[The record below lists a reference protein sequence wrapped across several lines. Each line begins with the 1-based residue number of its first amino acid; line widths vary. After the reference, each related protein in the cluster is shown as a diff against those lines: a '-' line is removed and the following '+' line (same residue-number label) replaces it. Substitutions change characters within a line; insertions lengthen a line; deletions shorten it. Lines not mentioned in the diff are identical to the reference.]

1 MIGAS
6 RDSLATCVE
15 ALDTRRGAADFASV
29 GEDLF
34 AVAALLGQQ
43 TQLRST
49 LADAGQS
56 ESTRR
61 GLVEQLLGGKIGATS
76 LAMVATAVG
85 QRWSEDEDLV
95 LALEQLADQAVFT
108 VAQDDGSLDA
118 TEEEIFRF
126 GRAVQAS
133 PELQM
138 ALTDP
143 AQSAATK
150 AAIVTDLLGSRA
162 TAATVT
168 VIKYAVGHL
177 HGRRIDSVLD
187 HLCDLAAAQRERV
200 VAQVRV
206 ARPLEADQARRLAAA
221 LSALQ
226 GRTVRLNVAVD
237 PDVLGGVHVTLGDE
251 VIDGTIASRLE
262 QARRAVLG

>member
-6 RDSLATCVE
+6 RDSLAACIE
-15 ALDTRRGAADFASV
+15 ALDARRGAADFSSV

-49 LADAGQS
+49 LADSGQP

-61 GLVEQLLGGKIGATS
+61 GLVEQLLTGKISSTA
-76 LAMVATAVG
+76 LEVVASTVG
-85 QRWSEDEDLV
+85 QRWSEDDDLV

-108 VAQDDGSLDA
+108 VAQDDGTLDA
-118 TEEEIFRF
+118 AEEEIFRF
-126 GRAVQAS
+126 ARAVQAS

-143 AQSAATK
+143 AQSAAVK
-150 AAIVTDLLGSRA
+150 ANVVTDLLAGRA
-162 TAATVT
+162 TPATVT
-168 VIKYAVGHL
+168 VVKYAVGHL

-187 HLCDLAAAQRERV
+187 HLCDLAAAQRQRV

-206 ARPLEADQARRLAAA
+206 AQPLEAEQTRRLAAA
-221 LSALQ
+221 LSALT

-237 PDVLGGVHVTLGDE
+237 PEVLGGVHVTLGDE
-251 VIDGTIASRLE
+251 VIDGTIATRLE

>member
-6 RDSLATCVE
+6 RDSLAACVE
-15 ALDTRRGAADFASV
+15 ALDARRGAADFASV
-29 GEDLF
+29 GVDLF
-34 AVAALLGQQ
+34 AVASVLDQHA
-43 TQLRST
+43 QLRST
-49 LADAGQS
+49 LADSGQP

-61 GLVEQLLGGKIGATS
+61 AVVEQLLGGKICPT
-76 LAMVATAVG
+76 AMEMVGFTVG
-85 QRWSEDEDLV
+85 QRWSDDADLV

-108 VAQDDGSLDA
+108 VAQEDGSLDA

-126 GRAVQAS
+126 GRAVQGS

-143 AQSAATK
+143 AHTAAVK
-150 AAIVTDLLGSRA
+150 ASVVTDLLRGRA
-162 TAATVT
+162 TAATTTVVT
-168 VIKYAVGHL
+168 YAVGHL

-187 HLCDLAAAQRERV
+187 QLCSLAAAQRDRV

-206 ARPLEADQARRLAAA
+206 ARPLDADQERRLAAA
-221 LSALQ
+221 LSALK

-237 PDVLGGVHVTLGDE
+237 ADVLGGVHVTLGDE
-251 VIDGTIASRLE
+251 VIDGTIATRVE

>member
-6 RDSLATCVE
+6 RDSLAACVE
-15 ALDTRRGAADFASV
+15 ALDARRGAADFASV

-34 AVAALLGQQ
+34 AVASLLDQQ
-43 TQLRST
+43 GQLRST
-49 LADAGQS
+49 LADSGQP
-56 ESTRR
+56 ESARR
-61 GLVEQLLGGKIGATS
+61 GLIEQLLRGKISSTS
-76 LAMVATAVG
+76 LEIAEFTAA
-85 QRWSEDEDLV
+85 QRWSDDDDLV

-108 VAQDDGSLDA
+108 IAQDDGSLDA

-126 GRAVQAS
+126 GRAVQGS

-143 AQSAATK
+143 AQSAAVK
-150 AAIVTDLLGSRA
+150 ANVVTDLLGGRA
-162 TAATVT
+162 TPATVT
-168 VIKYAVGHL
+168 VVKYAVGHL

-206 ARPLEADQARRLAAA
+206 ARPLDPEQSRRLAAA
-221 LSALQ
+221 LSALA

-251 VIDGTIASRLE
+251 VIDGTIATRVE

>member
-6 RDSLATCVE
+6 RDSLAACIE
-15 ALDTRRGAADFASV
+15 ALDARRGAADFVSV
-29 GEDLF
+29 GADLF
-34 AVAALLGQQ
+34 AVAALLDQQ

-49 LADAGQS
+49 LADSGQPDVA
-56 ESTRR
+56 RR
-61 GLVEQLLGGKIGATS
+61 GLVEQLLGGKVSPTCLEIILFTVS
-76 LAMVATAVG
+76 
-85 QRWSEDEDLV
+85 QRWSDDDDLV

-108 VAQDDGSLDA
+108 VAQDDGTLDA

-126 GRAVQAS
+126 ARAVQAS

-143 AQSAATK
+143 AQSSAVK
-150 AAIVTDLLGSRA
+150 ANVVTDLLAGRA
-162 TAATVT
+162 TSATVT
-168 VIKYAVGHL
+168 VVKYAVGHL

-187 HLCDLAAAQRERV
+187 HLCDLAAAQRQRV

-206 ARPLEADQARRLAAA
+206 AQPLEAEQTRRLAAA
-221 LSALQ
+221 LSALT

-237 PDVLGGVHVTLGDE
+237 PEVLGGVHVTLGDE

>member
-6 RDSLATCVE
+6 RDSLAACVD

-29 GEDLF
+29 GGDLF
-34 AVAALLGQQ
+34 AVASLLDNHA
-43 TQLRST
+43 QLRST
-49 LADAGQS
+49 LADSGQS
-56 ESTRR
+56 DAARR
-61 GLVEQLLGGKIGATS
+61 GLIDQLLSDKVSATA
-76 LAMVATAVG
+76 LEVVRFAVG

-108 VAQDDGSLDA
+108 VAQEDGSLDA

-143 AQSAATK
+143 AQSAAVK
-150 AAIVTDLLGSRA
+150 AAVVTDLLRGRA
-162 TAATVT
+162 TVSTTTVLT
-168 VIKYAVGHL
+168 YAVGHL

-187 HLCDLAAAQRERV
+187 QLCALAAAQRDRV

-206 ARPLEADQARRLAAA
+206 ARPLDTEQERRLAAD
-221 LSALQ
+221 LSALK
-226 GRTVRLNVAVD
+226 GRTVRLNVAID
-237 PDVLGGVHVTLGDE
+237 PEVLGGVHVTLGDE
-251 VIDGTIASRLE
+251 VIDGTIATRLE